1 MGVMLFELNG
11 NDLACPDPI
20 NMLSNSY
27 IMYGTY
33 EPPMELPFSAAEKR
47 LLFFFSILVMM
58 SQFYL

>member
-47 LLFFFSILVMM
+47 FLFFLV
-58 SQFYL
+58 F